1 MSLLDHT
8 LVEKLHIVYQT
19 KRNKLAI
26 RCLIDKA
33 RQFMWN
39 ATFESLSDAQQ
50 KEVVEWI
57 TKNRLFG
64 QNETSWRLRTRAL
77 DTLSSGWKDKLNVDP
92 DMFAIVNSDEHNR
105 RLFDSA
111 SQILMDDI
119 LKAISCIDADLRG
132 FYRKVLD
139 YVLSRDINVF

>member
-1 MSLLDHT
+1 MSLLD
-8 LVEKLHIVYQT
+8 KLHIVYQT

-39 ATFESLSDAQQ
+39 TTFESLSDAQK

-64 QNETSWRLRTRAL
+64 QNETSWRLRTQAL
-77 DTLSSGWKDKLNVDP
+77 DTLYSDWKDKLNVDP
-92 DMFAIVNSDEHNR
+92 DMFAIVNSDEHNH

-111 SQILMDDI
+111 SQILMHDV
-119 LKAISCIDADLRG
+119 LKAISCIDVADLRG